1 MDSVPSRP
9 GLSTAAT
16 TRTIFSVGGDDSLR
30 NTMTAKPE
38 AAADATSTAHSTP
51 AGVSHTLDS
60 ELTSAGYGRQFEV
73 VQEEL
78 AAHLITASAV
88 MRRGLPAP
96 MMIVCTGVIFILM
109 VVCVGEINIPDPQ
122 IRQVQMHQVA
132 SKENNISD
140 LDVGEF
146 TGTLTVGYVN
156 DKENNISDPDV
167 GKFTGALTVGM
178 MTNAGNPLG
187 NTASGSDQEH
197 THWSIHAATGAYMLE
212 RTCSNWSI
220 HAGAYMWQLEHTCWS
235 IHAATGAYM
244 LEHTCGNWRQ

>member
-1 MDSVPSRP
+1 M
-9 GLSTAAT
+9 
-16 TRTIFSVGGDDSLR
+16 
-30 NTMTAKPE
+30 
-38 AAADATSTAHSTP
+38 
-51 AGVSHTLDS
+51 
-60 ELTSAGYGRQFEV
+60 SAGYDRQFEV
-73 VQEEL
+73 AQEEL

-96 MMIVCTGVIFILM
+96 MMIVCASVIFILTI
-109 VVCVGEINIPDPQ
+109 VCVGEINIPDPQ

-197 THWSIHAATGAYMLE
+197 TRWSIHAAT
-212 RTCSNWSI
+212 R
-220 HAGAYMWQLEHTCWS
+220 
-235 IHAATGAYM
+235 AYM
-244 LEHTCGNWRQ
+244 LEHTCGNWSIHAGAYMRQLAPIVSTLTWFAKARTGKLKSIPQSILGEQRKPGSIAETSMMQRFQAVQKNTTIQ

>member
-51 AGVSHTLDS
+51 AGVPHTLDP

-96 MMIVCTGVIFILM
+96 MMIVCASVIFILTI
-109 VVCVGEINIPDPQ
+109 VCVGEINIPDPQ

-156 DKENNISDPDV
+156 DKENNISDLGV
-167 GKFTGALTVGM
+167 GKFTGELTVG
-178 MTNAGNPLG
+178 
-187 NTASGSDQEH
+187 
-197 THWSIHAATGAYMLE
+197 
-212 RTCSNWSI
+212 
-220 HAGAYMWQLEHTCWS
+220 
-235 IHAATGAYM
+235 
-244 LEHTCGNWRQ
+244 

>member
-16 TRTIFSVGGDDSLR
+16 TRPIFSVGGDDSLR

-96 MMIVCTGVIFILM
+96 MMTVCASVIFILTI
-109 VVCVGEINIPDPQ
+109 VCVGEINIPDPQ

-156 DKENNISDPDV
+156 DKENNISDLMAWGD
-167 GKFTGALTVGM
+167 
-178 MTNAGNPLG
+178 
-187 NTASGSDQEH
+187 
-197 THWSIHAATGAYMLE
+197 
-212 RTCSNWSI
+212 
-220 HAGAYMWQLEHTCWS
+220 
-235 IHAATGAYM
+235 
-244 LEHTCGNWRQ
+244 